1 MDYQSAAAGHDA
13 AAAAS
18 PAGPSSK
25 ARAAILALSSIVT
38 AIPPSL
44 ASSEN
49 PALALLHDP
58 DVASQVSS
66 LLRRPGSGSGDD
78 NLCRWLYDTFHSG
91 DPDLQLVV
99 LRHVPTVAG
108 VYLSRASQR
117 KPDAG
122 FECVL
127 LALYAHATT
136 ARGGQSVTVT
146 VPDVS
151 HPSVYHETRDS
162 SANSIATDLNLAVVS
177 PSLEPH
183 GTVRSSRRSRIVGVA
198 LELYHSRI
206 AQMPVGSK
214 IDFCEFCVAWSGLT
228 GDPYKDDAGDIG
240 GGGDV
245 DRSPISGQGTGSGR
259 IPMPWEFLQPALRIL
274 GHCMLRPAPGEEK
287 EKEKE
292 RLEEAAVAACRSL
305 YARSLHEIDPKAV
318 LATGSLLRLRKIGLD
333 SGPEADHTELPSQN
347 VIVLSSSSGSLSSLG
362 K

>member
-1 MDYQSAAAGHDA
+1 MDYQSATTPTSAT
-13 AAAAS
+13 AAS
-18 PAGPSSK
+18 PTGGPASK
-25 ARAAILALSSIVT
+25 ARAAIVALSSIVT

-44 ASSEN
+44 SSSEN

-66 LLRRPGSGSGDD
+66 LLRRPDSGSGDD

-91 DPDLQLVV
+91 DPDLHLAV
-99 LRHVPTVAG
+99 LRYVPTVAG

-117 KPDAG
+117 KPHAG

-127 LALYAHATT
+127 LAIYAHVTT

-146 VPDVS
+146 LPDVS
-151 HPSVYHETRDS
+151 HPSVYHETRDN
-162 SANSIATDLNLAVVS
+162 SAKSIATDLNLAVVS

-214 IDFCEFCVAWSGLT
+214 IDFCEFCVVWSGLT
-228 GDPYKDDAGDIG
+228 GDSYKDDSEEIY
-240 GGGDV
+240 GGGDANPS
-245 DRSPISGQGTGSGR
+245 RIEGQGTRSGR
-259 IPMPWEFLQPALRIL
+259 IPMPWELLQPVLRIL
-274 GHCMLRPAPGEEK
+274 GHCILAPAPAK
-287 EKEKE
+287 EKEP
-292 RLEEAAVAACRSL
+292 LDAAAAAACRSL
-305 YARSLHEIDPKAV
+305 HARSLHDIDPKAI

-333 SGPEADHTELPSQN
+333 SGQE
-347 VIVLSSSSGSLSSLG
+347 VGSD
-362 K
+362 

>member
-1 MDYQSAAAGHDA
+1 MDHQSTA
-13 AAAAS
+13 AAAATSS
-18 PAGPSSK
+18 PAASPTEPASK

-38 AIPPSL
+38 TVPPFLS
-44 ASSEN
+44 SSES

-66 LLRRPGSGSGDD
+66 LLRRPDSGSGDD

-117 KPDAG
+117 KPHAG

-127 LALYAHATT
+127 LALYAHVTT

-146 VPDVS
+146 IPDVS

-162 SANSIATDLNLAVVS
+162 SAKSIATDLNLAVVS

-183 GTVRSSRRSRIVGVA
+183 GTVRSSRRSRIVGIA

-214 IDFCEFCVAWSGLT
+214 IDFCEFCVVWSGLT
-228 GDPYKDDAGDIG
+228 GDPCEDDAEEIGDAN
-240 GGGDV
+240 
-245 DRSPISGQGTGSGR
+245 RSRIEGQGTGSGR
-259 IPMPWEFLQPALRIL
+259 ITMPWELLQPALRIL
-274 GHCMLRPAPGEEK
+274 GHCMLGPAPA
-287 EKEKE
+287 KEKE
-292 RLEEAAVAACRSL
+292 RLEAAAAAACRSL
-305 YARSLHEIDPKAV
+305 YARSLHDIDPMAI

-333 SGPEADHTELPSQN
+333 SGQEVVDHTEIPHQN
-347 VIVLSSSSGSLSSLG
+347 VIVLSSSFGNLCSLG
-362 K
+362 NDKK